1 MNGVYLIMLIWI
13 VSDERSKENLW
24 NLVLDLF
31 CIKSLSCFWLYMFQ
45 ISAAKGKS
53 TAELTRII
61 SAKLHKQLLEDVCI
75 LGEEPS
81 VGLGKHLVH
90 RLLRQ
95 VYKLSEE
102 LCGKR
107 ERQRLDGNL
116 SPNTSAGSRQLTG
129 TVTSDPA
136 QIKKNL
142 QGSYAVS
149 HSLRVL
155 QWFIMYI
162 I

>member
-1 MNGVYLIMLIWI
+1 
-13 VSDERSKENLW
+13 
-24 NLVLDLF
+24 
-31 CIKSLSCFWLYMFQ
+31 MFQ

-95 VYKLSEE
+95 VDKLSEE

-116 SPNTSAGSRQLTG
+116 SPKYLSRIPTAHR
-129 TVTSDPA
+129 D
-136 QIKKNL
+136 
-142 QGSYAVS
+142 SYVRS
-149 HSLRVL
+149 CTD
-155 QWFIMYI
+155 
-162 I
+162 